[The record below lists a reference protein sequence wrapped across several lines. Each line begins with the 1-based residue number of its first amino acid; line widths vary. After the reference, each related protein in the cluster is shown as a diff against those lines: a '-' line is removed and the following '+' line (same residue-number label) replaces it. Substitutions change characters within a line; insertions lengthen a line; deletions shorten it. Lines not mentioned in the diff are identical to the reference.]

1 MEEFRRIGDLGNYS
15 ISNMGRFRND
25 DTNKIL
31 KQSNNQGYKQI
42 HLNGKY
48 LRVHRLVAEAFIPNP
63 ENKPCVDHKNNI
75 RDDNRIDNLRWATI
89 KENSQNKSLSS
100 RNTSGYKGVNW
111 NKRSNRWDASIKENG
126 LKVHLGYF
134 RSLDDAVKARQKKAN
149 EVFGEYV
156 NKCEQQN
163 IIIQVP
169 NNKKIKKIEIDFYD
183 DDYKRLERE
192 LEEIIN
198 K

>member
-1 MEEFRRIGDLGNYS
+1 MEEYKLIKNFENYSVSNLGNVK
-15 ISNMGRFRND
+15 NN

-31 KQSNNQGYKQI
+31 KQNNSHGYQLV

-63 ENKPCVDHKNNI
+63 ENKSCVDHKNNI

-89 KENSQNKSLSS
+89 KENSQNVSISS
-100 RNTSGYKGVNW
+100 RNKSGYKGVNW
-111 NKRSNRWDASIKENG
+111 DKRYKRWRASIFENG
-126 LKVHLGYF
+126 LKVHIGCF
-134 RSLDDAVKARQKKAN
+134 ESLDDAVKARQKKAN

-169 NNKKIKKIEIDFYD
+169 NNKKIKKIEIEFYD
-183 DDYKRLERE
+183 DEYKRLERE

>member
-1 MEEFRRIGDLGNYS
+1 MEEYKLIKNFENYSVSNLGNVK
-15 ISNMGRFRND
+15 NNN
-25 DTNKIL
+25 TNKII
-31 KQSNNQGYKQI
+31 KQYNNQGYKLV

-63 ENKPCVDHKNNI
+63 ENKSCVDHKNNI

-89 KENSQNKSLSS
+89 KENSQNTSISS
-100 RNTSGYKGVNW
+100 RNKSGYKGVNW
-111 NKRSNRWDASIKENG
+111 DKRYKRWRASIFENG

-169 NNKKIKKIEIDFYD
+169 NNKKIKKIEIEFYD
-183 DDYKRLERE
+183 DEYKRLERE

>member
-1 MEEFRRIGDLGNYS
+1 MEEYKLIKNFESYSVSNLGN
-15 ISNMGRFRND
+15 IKNNN
-25 DTNKIL
+25 TNKIL
-31 KQSNNQGYKQI
+31 KQHNCQGYKLVS
-42 HLNGKY
+42 LNGKH
-48 LRVHRLVAEAFIPNP
+48 LKVHRLVAEAFIPNP
-63 ENKPCVDHKNNI
+63 KNKPCVDHKNNL

-89 KENSQNKSLSS
+89 KENSQNVSISS
-100 RNTSGYKGVNW
+100 KNKSGYKGVNW
-111 NKRSNRWDASIKENG
+111 DKRYKRWRASIFENG

-169 NNKKIKKIEIDFYD
+169 NNKKIKKIEIEFYD
-183 DDYKRLERE
+183 DEYKRLERE

>member
-1 MEEFRRIGDLGNYS
+1 MEEYKLIKNFESYS
-15 ISNMGRFRND
+15 ISNLGNVKNN

-31 KQSNNQGYKQI
+31 KQYNFQGYKII
-42 HLNGKY
+42 HLKDKH

-89 KENSQNKSLSS
+89 KENCQNVSISS
-100 RNTSGYKGVNW
+100 RNKSGYKGVNW
-111 NKRSNRWDASIKENG
+111 DKRSNRWRASIFENG
-126 LKVHLGYF
+126 LKVHIGYF
-134 RSLDDAVKARQKKAN
+134 ESLDDAVKARQKKAN
-149 EVFGEYV
+149 ELFGEYT

-169 NNKKIKKIEIDFYD
+169 NNKKIKKIEIEFFD

-192 LEEIIN
+192 FEEIIN

>member
-1 MEEFRRIGDLGNYS
+1 MEEYKLIKNFENYSVSNLGNVK
-15 ISNMGRFRND
+15 NNN
-25 DTNKIL
+25 TNKIL
-31 KQSNNQGYKQI
+31 KQHNSHGYKLV

-63 ENKPCVDHKNNI
+63 ENKPCVDHKNNL

-89 KENSQNKSLSS
+89 KENNQNTSISS
-100 RNTSGYKGVNW
+100 RNKSGYKGVNW
-111 NKRSNRWDASIKENG
+111 DKRYKRWRASIFENG
-126 LKVHLGYF
+126 LKVHIGYF
-134 RSLDDAVKARQKKAN
+134 ESLDDAIKARQKKAN

-169 NNKKIKKIEIDFYD
+169 NNKKIKKIEIEFYD

-192 LEEIIN
+192 FEEIIN

>member
-1 MEEFRRIGDLGNYS
+1 MEEYKLIKNFENYSVSNLGNVK
-15 ISNMGRFRND
+15 NNN
-25 DTNKIL
+25 TNKII
-31 KQSNNQGYKQI
+31 KQYNNQGYKLV

-63 ENKPCVDHKNNI
+63 ENKSCVDHKNNI
-75 RDDNRIDNLRWATI
+75 RDDNRIDNLRWATT
-89 KENSQNKSLSS
+89 KENNQNTSISS
-100 RNTSGYKGVNW
+100 INKSGYKGVNW
-111 NKRSNRWDASIKENG
+111 DKRYKRWRASIFENG

-169 NNKKIKKIEIDFYD
+169 NNKKIKK
-183 DDYKRLERE
+183 
-192 LEEIIN
+192 
-198 K
+198 

>member
-1 MEEFRRIGDLGNYS
+1 MEEYKLIKNFENYSVSNLGNVK
-15 ISNMGRFRND
+15 NNN
-25 DTNKIL
+25 TNKIL
-31 KQSNNQGYKQI
+31 KQNNSYGYKRVY
-42 HLNGKY
+42 LNGKY

-63 ENKPCVDHKNNI
+63 ENKPYVDHKNNI

-89 KENSQNKSLSS
+89 KENNQNVSISS
-100 RNTSGYKGVNW
+100 RNKSGYKGVNW
-111 NKRSNRWDASIKENG
+111 DKRYKRWRASIFENG

-192 LEEIIN
+192 FEEIIN

>member
-1 MEEFRRIGDLGNYS
+1 MEEYKLIKNFENYSVSNLGNVK
-15 ISNMGRFRND
+15 NNN
-25 DTNKIL
+25 TNKIL
-31 KQSNNQGYKQI
+31 KQRNNQGYKLV
-42 HLNGKY
+42 HLNSKY

-100 RNTSGYKGVNW
+100 INTSGYKGVNW

-126 LKVHLGYF
+126 LKVHIGCFEY
-134 RSLDDAVKARQKKAN
+134 LDDAVKARQKKAN

-156 NKCEQQN
+156 NKGEQQN

-169 NNKKIKKIEIDFYD
+169 NNKKIKKIEIDFFD

-192 LEEIIN
+192 FEEIIN

>member
-1 MEEFRRIGDLGNYS
+1 MEEYKLIKNFENYSVSNLGN
-15 ISNMGRFRND
+15 IKNN
-25 DTNKIL
+25 DTNEIT
-31 KQSNNQGYKQI
+31 KQYNSQGYKRVF
-42 HLNGKY
+42 LNGKNK
-48 LRVHRLVAEAFIPNP
+48 RVHRLVAEAFIPNP
-63 ENKPCVDHKNNI
+63 ENKSCVDHKNNI

-89 KENSQNKSLSS
+89 KENNQNASLSS
-100 RNTSGYKGVNW
+100 KNTSGYKGVYW
-111 NKRSNRWDASIKENG
+111 DKSFNRWRANIIVNG

-134 RSLDDAVKARQKKAN
+134 KSIDDAIKARQKKAN

-169 NNKKIKKIEIDFYD
+169 NNKKIKKIEIEFYD
-183 DDYKRLERE
+183 DEYKRLERE

>member
-1 MEEFRRIGDLGNYS
+1 MEEYKLIKNFESYS
-15 ISNMGRFRND
+15 ISNLGNVKNNV
-25 DTNKIL
+25 TNKIL
-31 KQSNNQGYKQI
+31 KQYTNHGYKHI

-48 LRVHRLVAEAFIPNP
+48 KKVHRLVAEAFIPNP

-89 KENSQNKSLSS
+89 KENCQNVSISS
-100 RNTSGYKGVNW
+100 KNTSGYKGINW
-111 NKRSNRWDASIKENG
+111 DKRSNRWRASIFENG
-126 LKVHLGYF
+126 LKVHIGYF
-134 RSLDDAVKARQKKAN
+134 ESLDDAVKARQKKAN
-149 EVFGEYV
+149 EVFGEYT

-169 NNKKIKKIEIDFYD
+169 NNKKIKKIEIEFFD

-192 LEEIIN
+192 FEEII
-198 K
+198 KK

>member
-1 MEEFRRIGDLGNYS
+1 MEEYKLIKNFENYSVSNLGNVK
-15 ISNMGRFRND
+15 NNN
-25 DTNKIL
+25 TNKII
-31 KQSNNQGYKQI
+31 KRYNNKGYKQI
-42 HLNGKY
+42 HLNGKS

-63 ENKPCVDHKNNI
+63 ENKSCVDHKNNI

-89 KENSQNKSLSS
+89 KENSQNVSISS
-100 RNTSGYKGVNW
+100 RNKSGYKGVNW
-111 NKRSNRWDASIKENG
+111 DKRSDRWRASIFENG

-169 NNKKIKKIEIDFYD
+169 NNKKIKKIEIEFYD
-183 DDYKRLERE
+183 DEIKRLERE

>member
-1 MEEFRRIGDLGNYS
+1 MEEYKLIKNFENYS
-15 ISNMGRFRND
+15 VSNFGNIKNNN
-25 DTNKIL
+25 TNKIL
-31 KQSNNQGYKQI
+31 KQYNFQGYKI
-42 HLNGKY
+42 VHLNDKS

-89 KENSQNKSLSS
+89 KENCQNVSISS
-100 RNTSGYKGVNW
+100 KNTSGYKGINW
-111 NKRSNRWDASIKENG
+111 DKRSNRWRASIFENG
-126 LKVHLGYF
+126 LKVHIGYF
-134 RSLDDAVKARQKKAN
+134 ELLDDAVKARQKKAN
-149 EVFGEYV
+149 EVFGEYT

-169 NNKKIKKIEIDFYD
+169 NDKKIKKIEIEFFD
-183 DDYKRLERE
+183 DDYKRLEKE
-192 LEEIIN
+192 FEEIIN